1 MNKKVLAVIVAAFA
15 AVLAFALV
23 GCGGQSSSSASSASG
38 SSASASASAASSA
51 SASSASTASSAA
63 SGATKTV
70 VDAYSRSVE
79 VPADAKTAATVGSGA
94 RFVVY
99 AGAQDKLIAVTEMET
114 DPQLNRPYAVAYA
127 DKFKSLPATSN
138 GNHLLETNVNEEE
151 LVKLAPD
158 VIISSRSKEECDQLQ
173 ADTGIPVIGI
183 SYQNQLFTDKVY
195 KSIECVG
202 EALGTEDHA
211 AEVIAKMK
219 EWEADI
225 TGRVANIADA
235 DKPSVY
241 VGAVNYKGAKSWG
254 GTYAHYACTDVL
266 GANNVADAT
275 GQDGALDVDLEQ
287 IGAWNPDYMFL
298 NAGNLDMLKADY
310 AENKEFFDGLKAFQ
324 ENHLYTQP
332 FFNFNG
338 TNVDTGICDTYF
350 IGATI
355 YPDAFADVDLNEKYT
370 EIYKTML
377 DGFDFY
383 SVMKENKMGFKEF
396 PSLAE

>member
-1 MNKKVLAVIVAAFA
+1 MKRRTLAIIVAA
-15 AVLAFALV
+15 LATALALV
-23 GCGGQSSSSASSASG
+23 LTGCGGQGVSG
-38 SSASASASAASSA
+38 SSAASASAAA
-51 SASSASTASSAA
+51 SASSAAPASDTASSASDA
-63 SGATKTV
+63 ETKTV
-70 VDAYSRSVE
+70 TDAYGREVT
-79 VPADAKTAATVGSGA
+79 VPAHAKSAATVGSGA

-114 DPQLNRPYAVAYA
+114 DPAINRPYAIAYA
-127 DKFKSLPATSN
+127 DLFKNLPATSN

-151 LVKLAPD
+151 LVKLSPD
-158 VIISSRSKEECDQLQ
+158 VIISSRSKDECDQLQ
-173 ADTGIPVIGI
+173 ANTGIPVIGI
-183 SYQNQLFTDKVY
+183 TYQNQLFTDNVY

-202 EALGTEDHA
+202 AALDTEDHA

-225 TGRVANIADA
+225 TGRVANVPDDA
-235 DKPSVY
+235 KPSVY

-266 GANNVADAT
+266 GANNVADQT

-287 IGAWNPDYMFL
+287 IGAWDPDYMFL
-298 NAGNLDMLKADY
+298 NAGNMDLLKADY
-310 AENKEFFDGLKAFQ
+310 AENQEFFDGLTAFK
-324 ENHLYTQP
+324 NNNLYTQP

-355 YPDAFADVDLNEKYT
+355 YPDAFADVDLDAKYK
-370 EIYKTML
+370 EVYETML
-377 DGFDFY
+377 GGFDFY
-383 SVMKENKMGFKEF
+383 SVMQENKMGFKAF
-396 PSLAE
+396 PSLT